1 MFKKLVVGVGLFLL
15 GMTVY
20 PSISSAESTRSRP
33 DIVRFGAES
42 GRVGVPTRSVTID
55 YYGNILPGRNNSDNV
70 GSSTE
75 AFKTGYF
82 GELFASSGI
91 VNVHELFLDLPASDS
106 DSYKANGAIIT
117 TTTLIGGG
125 TTFRLV
131 DLTQSDACMNAVFRA
146 SFTVG
151 GSTST
156 LSAGA
161 TVYGTNCEGS
171 VTEELI
177 PFGTL
182 ISSGAGTVAWA
193 LISSVSII
201 SNFNS
206 LVQENVVIYMGR
218 GERIGLSNNINAAGD
233 IYKVKMTT
241 AIPVSH
247 LTVNTTVNTVEFP
260 TVPDGA
266 IDYHIWYIHKE
277 QEE

>member
-131 DLTQSDACMNAVFRA
+131 DLTQSDACMNAVFWGFFYCWRKHKYA
-146 SFTVG
+146 FCRS
-151 GSTST
+151 
-156 LSAGA
+156 
-161 TVYGTNCEGS
+161 NCLRNQLRRKCNRG
-171 VTEELI
+171 I
-177 PFGTL
+177 N
-182 ISSGAGTVAWA
+182 
-193 LISSVSII
+193 SIRDI
-201 SNFNS
+201 DIIWSRDRSMGSNFQCLN
-206 LVQENVVIYMGR
+206 
-218 GERIGLSNNINAAGD
+218 
-233 IYKVKMTT
+233 
-241 AIPVSH
+241 
-247 LTVNTTVNTVEFP
+247 
-260 TVPDGA
+260 
-266 IDYHIWYIHKE
+266 YI
-277 QEE
+277 